1 MAWPSSLAE
10 CNRAP
15 WPSYCVR
22 VRSLIGVLASSLL
35 ATLIKLPRF
44 STPRRTAGRL
54 AVEGAGPC
62 PCTPLSS
69 ALPRPALGRVP
80 SLPRGDTGPAGGVG
94 AREAAGLVP
103 MAWASAAPAPG
114 LLLRSLSALM
124 RSKSAFLI

>member
-62 PCTPLSS
+62 PCTPLSL
-69 ALPRPALGRVP
+69 ALPRPATPGSLLAEGWHYHGLGG
-80 SLPRGDTGPAGGVG
+80 SHLGPDN
-94 AREAAGLVP
+94 
-103 MAWASAAPAPG
+103 W
-114 LLLRSLSALM
+114 
-124 RSKSAFLI
+124 